1 MTLEVEICYSK
12 VVFQFKIIV
21 LILKVIFLETNCYAS
36 QFQCRSTK
44 KCIPKSWRCDNEVD
58 CEDGSDETE
67 CGTKR
72 IVLLE
77 TNF

>member
-1 MTLEVEICYSK
+1 M
-12 VVFQFKIIV
+12 FQ
-21 LILKVIFLETNCYAS
+21 LKNIFLETNCYAS

-67 CGTKR
+67 CGMKR
-72 IVLLE
+72 IAL
-77 TNF
+77 N

>member
-1 MTLEVEICYSK
+1 MIRKNFCYYERSTNK
-12 VVFQFKIIV
+12 IVFQ
-21 LILKVIFLETNCYAS
+21 LKNIFLETNCYAS

-67 CGTKR
+67 CGMKR
-72 IVLLE
+72 IAL
-77 TNF
+77 N